1 MCIRDRSATPQFALD
16 ERSLFPAGDTDALAA
31 RIDWWIEHPEERREM
46 ERRYAEHARQ
56 YSLEASIR
64 KTEEMFR
71 QAIAEQR
78 GARA

>member
-1 MCIRDRSATPQFALD
+1 
-16 ERSLFPAGDTDALAA
+16 
-31 RIDWWIEHPEERREM
+31 M
-46 ERRYAEHARQ
+46 ERRYAEHAKQ
-56 YSLEASIR
+56 YSLETSIC